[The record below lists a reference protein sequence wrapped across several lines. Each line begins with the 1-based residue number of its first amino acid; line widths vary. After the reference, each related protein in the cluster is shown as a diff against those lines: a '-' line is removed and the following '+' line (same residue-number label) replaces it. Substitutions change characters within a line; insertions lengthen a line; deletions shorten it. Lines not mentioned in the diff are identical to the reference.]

1 MATGKSDDQLIQ
13 SDNKLK
19 IGTRSGQFRIGHDC
33 VVSLTSTMSECE
45 RTLSRFFSF
54 VSTVSHL
61 AHTHRGSSHE
71 SCVCHPCHP
80 HVHEVSVSLRPCS
93 PLLPHALP
101 AALLPPFLA
110 LELRGQPAAHSAQSE
125 YGLV

>member
-1 MATGKSDDQLIQ
+1 
-13 SDNKLK
+13 
-19 IGTRSGQFRIGHDC
+19 
-33 VVSLTSTMSECE
+33 MSECE
-45 RTLSRFFSF
+45 RALSCFFLSCL
-54 VSTVSHL
+54 SAQCHII

-93 PLLPHALP
+93 PLLPHAPP
-101 AALLPPFLA
+101 AALLPPLLA
-110 LELRGQPAAHSAQSE
+110 LEARGQPAAHSAQSE